1 MTETQL
7 RYLNRF
13 HLRISYFNWILHYF
27 SISWAI
33 SDIRMGHI
41 DRTVIHYSQV
51 EWKEVSISGV
61 GKES

>member
-13 HLRISYFNWILHYF
+13 HLIIRYFNWILHYS

-41 DRTVIHYSQV
+41 D
-51 EWKEVSISGV
+51 
-61 GKES
+61 

>member
-13 HLRISYFNWILHYF
+13 HLRISYFNWMLHYF

-41 DRTVIHYSQV
+41 D
-51 EWKEVSISGV
+51 
-61 GKES
+61 

>member
-7 RYLNRF
+7 RYLIRF
-13 HLRISYFNWILHYF
+13 HLRISYFNWTLHYF

-41 DRTVIHYSQV
+41 D
-51 EWKEVSISGV
+51 
-61 GKES
+61 

>member
-13 HLRISYFNWILHYF
+13 HLRISYFNWILHSF

-41 DRTVIHYSQV
+41 D
-51 EWKEVSISGV
+51 
-61 GKES
+61 